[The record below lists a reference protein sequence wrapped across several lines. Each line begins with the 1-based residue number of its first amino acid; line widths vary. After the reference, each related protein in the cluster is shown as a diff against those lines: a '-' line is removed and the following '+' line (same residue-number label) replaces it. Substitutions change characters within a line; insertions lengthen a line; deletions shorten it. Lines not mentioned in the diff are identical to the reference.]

1 MSADPMAN
9 RVLLTLR
16 VSQDNGR
23 TFTAQRTYRAGDL
36 GAPLVSLAWP
46 PCQCPL
52 HRGRNAR

>member
-1 MSADPMAN
+1 MSAEPLAN

-23 TFTAQRTYRAGDL
+23 TFTARRTYRARDL
-36 GAPLVSLAWP
+36 GAPLSSFAWP

-52 HRGRNAR
+52 HSGRK